1 MSRPAPN
8 HPLLP
13 GFLELV
19 RTPAGTDKIQLRS
32 EISVAEASRI
42 LNCSRNTIYA
52 MVDDGTIP
60 ARRLRDVPRSKM
72 LVCGVAVAARRA
84 QS

>member
-1 MSRPAPN
+1 MKRPATN

-19 RTPAGTDKIQLRS
+19 RTPAGTEKIQLRA
-32 EISVAEASRI
+32 EISVAEAARV
-42 LNCSRNTIYA
+42 LNCSRDTIYA

-60 ARRLRDVPRSKM
+60 ARRLRDVPKSKM

-84 QS
+84 QN